1 MGGGDMGAFSN
12 LDTALSEKRHGRGRE
27 TPTIGGFGTC
37 LDDPGNPPIFWT
49 LETIIGD
56 IGVFRQSDNP
66 GNIVQFPIAD
76 FWQLI

>member
-1 MGGGDMGAFSN
+1 MGAFSEI
-12 LDTALSEKRHGRGRE
+12 DIGMSDMRAGRDNGP
-27 TPTIGGFGTC
+27 PTVGGFGVC
-37 LDDPGNPPIFWT
+37 LLDPGNPPIFWT

-66 GNIVQFPIAD
+66 GNIVQFPIVN